1 MNNVDSY
8 FELHKNNDSN
18 MQPKS
23 ALESYKNNENTLF
36 DTLSFFNMCSSA
48 TKKTV
53 GTNNNSQFSHVD
65 FAKCTIYER
74 EAWVNFL
81 NKTLATLVIH
91 RVNQHNGDLIALGG
105 VFKYMMNNSSAGIDK
120 KLRKVVYS
128 TSQNLRPVKA
138 EAYNTWNGLQIFD
151 LDIKDFDIA
160 KRLKQILFDKL
171 NKYTW
176 FLGVSTSSSGAGLHV
191 WTKINVGTD
200 YTVSKEAEFICNYRH
215 KYSFIYLV
223 LREFATELGYTEDD
237 ILKYMD
243 MAMCKPQQG
252 IFLAH
257 DEDILLSTNF
267 VDETLPY
274 NVSASLNDK
283 YLACWLNDPVLEDV
297 FKKHEW
303 FSKDN
308 TVDDIS
314 IENVVF
320 DADAECPVIVNNKR
334 HYKHA
339 QRWQLANTLTA
350 LYGASKA
357 LVMMM
362 SLCPHTPKG
371 ELAGDVKTAQTH
383 NKPVSKWAIKELNN
397 QFGLEIRYNDTTSD
411 ETLAELAEKI
421 NNAEA
426 TVDPT
431 RIVTDNMASN
441 KVELHLSSTQYLSD
455 IKDDIIKNLGK
466 ITLIEAGAGYG
477 KTEMVKR
484 MGGRV
489 LMVLPFTSTIKSK
502 IEADPV
508 LSEEWLYYYGSKKP
522 SFDDFLDTRKSMV
535 MTPDKFAN
543 VSNNIIEYS
552 NFDYIVLDES
562 HLLFTSSYRPV
573 MATCLE
579 KLTMSQ
585 IPVIIMT
592 GTPTGEMTFLQG
604 IKHIRVQKEDN
615 RIKKFDT
622 TVCYSKNEQLVELTK
637 AIAED
642 IKAGRKILFP
652 TNKGE
657 THVAIITSLVQQCLE
672 ADDFG
677 RKLNMFYYK
686 KSNYGEESMDDI
698 NFSQTVGD
706 NDIIF
711 CTNYLSVGVDIKDKG
726 QFSVYFD
733 EMWIAQDIEQFA
745 NRLRGNDLYVKL
757 FLPGHDADGFAID
770 YNKVQKLKLDA
781 DREDVLF
788 ARDIIQACNEMIKRN
803 GEEYRFNPIIRNLV
817 SANNF
822 IKYNEQESL
831 YYINI
836 TGYKLNIFEERY
848 SIYAKQYPVLASN
861 MRYFGYEVNITY
873 NNNQMTEDKVD
884 QLNEF
889 IAGVRSEMRLAVTS
903 ETFTLLDHMTED
915 NIEYYFATKKG
926 DLDIFKLKKYD
937 KEREQLGLYN
947 NRLDI
952 IDRNGEILK
961 ELYKE
966 YSIDTIK
973 DIYKH
978 SCGKNG
984 LINFTKLNRI
994 VKLVRIEAAR
1004 KSNKLDVPVWQTYNA
1019 IKGFIKENEGLELT
1033 RDEFKKKLDQF
1044 SCDYANSIKGIAVAD
1059 KKFLKKIREYVKEMF
1074 MVICEIKKGSNKTVT
1089 LSQLELEWHSKHLV
1103 KDTYAG
1109 TDVTKD
1115 FFLDS
1120 VIGELI
1126 NLENDNKEDKIA
1138 EIEGTL
1144 GYHVPAEKVAD
1155 VPDTVLTTIVPTTYA
1170 IDKLKAADNSIER
1183 LKTKETIDFEKNY
1196 TIYKNIKKYTALAA
1210 VDTPD
1215 TEKEPNLF
1223 ACVAAI

>member
-1 MNNVDSY
+1 MN
-8 FELHKNNDSN
+8 KNSI
-18 MQPKS
+18 
-23 ALESYKNNENTLF
+23 LESYKNNENTLV
-36 DTLSFFNMCSSA
+36 DTLKFFNMCAST
-48 TKKTV
+48 TKKVAISTDEA
-53 GTNNNSQFSHVD
+53 QFSNVD
-65 FAKCTIYER
+65 FTKCNIYER
-74 EAWVNFL
+74 ECWVNFL
-81 NKTLATLVIH
+81 NSTLATLVIE
-91 RVNQHNGDLIALGG
+91 RVTMTDGNLVALGG
-105 VFKYMMNNSSAGIDK
+105 IFKYMINDISKGLDK
-120 KLRKVVYS
+120 KSRKVVYS
-128 TSQNLRPVKA
+128 TSQVYRPVRA

-151 LDIKDFDIA
+151 LDIKDFAIA
-160 KRLKQILFDKL
+160 KQLKQIIFDKL

-191 WTKINVGTD
+191 WTKINVGNDIT
-200 YTVSKEAEFICNYRH
+200 TSKEAEFICNYRH
-215 KYSFIYLV
+215 KYSFIYLI
-223 LREFATELGYTEDD
+223 LKDFASDLGYTEDD

-267 VDETLPY
+267 VDEELPY
-274 NVSASLNDK
+274 NVAASLNDK
-283 YLACWLNDPVLEDV
+283 YLACWLNDPVLEEV

-308 TVDDIS
+308 PVDDIS
-314 IENVVF
+314 INNVVF

-357 LVMMM
+357 LGMMM
-362 SLCPHTPKG
+362 SLCPHTPKN
-371 ELAGDVKTAQTH
+371 ELAGDVKTAATH
-383 NKPVSKWAIKELNN
+383 EKPVSKWAIKELNS
-397 QFGLEIRYNDTTSD
+397 QFGLEIRYNDTTS
-411 ETLAELAEKI
+411 EQELSELAEKI
-421 NNAEA
+421 NKADA
-426 TVDPT
+426 VADPT

-441 KVELHLSSTQYLSD
+441 KVELHLSATEYLSD
-455 IKDDIIKNLGK
+455 IKDDIVKNLGQ

-502 IEADPV
+502 IEADEV
-508 LSEEWLYYYGSKKP
+508 LSQEWLYYYGSKKP
-522 SFDDFLDTRKSMV
+522 SFDDFLDTTKSMV

-592 GTPTGEMTFLQG
+592 GTPTGEMTFLQD

-622 TVCYSKNEQLVELTK
+622 TVCYSKNEQLIEITK

-657 THVAIITSLVQQCLE
+657 THVAIITALVQQCLD

-686 KSNYGEESMDDI
+686 KSNYGDDAMDDI

-757 FLPGHDADGFAID
+757 YLPGHDSEGFAID

-788 ARDIIQACNEMIKRN
+788 ARDIIQTCNEMIKRN
-803 GEEYRFNPIIRNLV
+803 GEEYRFNPIIRNLIA
-817 SANNF
+817 ANNF
-822 IKYNEQESL
+822 IKYNEQESI

-848 SIYAKQYPVLASN
+848 SVYAKQYPVLASN
-861 MRYFGYEVNITY
+861 MRYFGYEVNMSY
-873 NNNQMTEDKVD
+873 NNNQMTEDKVE
-884 QLNEF
+884 LLKEF
-889 IAGVRSEMRLAVTS
+889 ISGVRSEMRLAVTS
-903 ETFTLLDHMTED
+903 ETFELLDHLTDE

-926 DLDIFKLKKYD
+926 DLDIFKLKKHAQ
-937 KEREQLGLYN
+937 KREQLGLYN

-952 IDRNGEILK
+952 IDRNSTILK
-961 ELYKE
+961 DLYNE
-966 YSIDTIK
+966 YDIPTIK
-973 DIYKH
+973 EIYKY

-984 LINFTKLNRI
+984 LVNFSKLQKVTKLL
-994 VKLVRIEAAR
+994 KIETAR
-1004 KSNKLDVPVWQTYNA
+1004 KNNKLDIPVWKLYVMIQDY
-1019 IKGFIKENEGLELT
+1019 IKGNMGEEIEKEAL
-1033 RDEFKKKLDQF
+1033 KKAINDIT
-1044 SCDYANSIKGIAVAD
+1044 CAYGNSIAGIAVAD
-1059 KKFLKKIREYVKEMF
+1059 KKFINKIQEYVKDLFSVLGES
-1074 MVICEIKKGSNKTVT
+1074 KKAGKTTVRIEP
-1089 LSQLELEWHSKHLV
+1089 LELIWYSKNLMT
-1103 KDTYAG
+1103 DTYSS
-1109 TDVTKD
+1109 TDTTKE
-1115 FFLDS
+1115 FFLNDLIKEI
-1120 VIGELI
+1120 IGY
-1126 NLENDNKEDKIA
+1126 EDKNKV
-1138 EIEGTL
+1138 EDYEVIETKL
-1144 GYHVPAEKVAD
+1144 GVLESAEKVAD
-1155 VPDTVLTTIVPTTYA
+1155 VPDSELYTIMPTTFSFNEYK
-1170 IDKLKAADNSIER
+1170 DLDNSITR
-1183 LKTKETIDFEKNY
+1183 LRTKETIDFQENH
-1196 TIYKNIKKYTALAA
+1196 TIYKNIKKYTALAIA
-1210 VDTPD
+1210 DTSD
-1215 TEKEPNLF
+1215 QNDEQDLF
-1223 ACVAAI
+1223 ADAI